1 MKLSSHLYKFLFSP
15 SFILKIFNALSHFNI
30 NNHFMEKKLLL
41 PVVMPLLD
49 ANCLQVRFKLATCL
63 PEYNK
68 TYKYR
73 SFGEAG

>member
-15 SFILKIFNALSHFNI
+15 SFIPKIFNALSHFNI

-49 ANCLQVRFKLATCL
+49 ANFLQVQFKVDSCL
-63 PEYNK
+63 PKYN
-68 TYKYR
+68 TIYQSR
-73 SFGEAG
+73 SFSEAG